1 MNDPQL
7 IEALRRSLLGFRVL
21 WVQAGSELH
30 RYQVN
35 IFFLFVGVCAV
46 VVLAMC
52 ALYIVT
58 LIHRVVSNGRR
69 YIRAAQRFWDHIW
82 WYG

>member
-1 MNDPQL
+1 MD
-7 IEALRRSLLGFRVL
+7 
-21 WVQAGSELH
+21 ELAT
-30 RYQVN
+30 
-35 IFFLFVGVCAV
+35 FFLFVGVCAV
-46 VVLAMC
+46 VVLGMC